1 MNERTSLTKIY
12 DANSFKLNRIDFAIY
27 CRCLYSYMKS
37 GPYQMEMT
45 MLFGQVTSYLEQS
58 ILDKYK
64 QTKDFRKTRQNE
76 IFEKFIL
83 LVKQHCAR
91 HRSVEFYAEQL
102 CITPQY
108 LSRISREV
116 SGKNASDWIN
126 EFVILEIKTLLKY
139 TNLTINE
146 VSLELNFPD
155 QSSLGK
161 YFRKHVGM
169 SPRQFSKT
177 MISKIAGAT

>member
-1 MNERTSLTKIY
+1 MNEQQFLRTSNPI
-12 DANSFKLNRIDFAIY
+12 NRFELNRTDFAIY
-27 CRCLYSYMKS
+27 CRCLYSHMKS

-45 MLFGQVTSYLEQS
+45 TLFGQVTSYLEQS

-64 QTKDFRKTRQNE
+64 QSKNERKTRAEE
-76 IFEKFIL
+76 IFEKFL
-83 LVKQHCAR
+83 LGVKQYCAH

-108 LSRISREV
+108 LTRISREV

-126 EFVILEIKTLLKY
+126 EFVILEIKTLLKH
-139 TNLTINE
+139 TNLTVNE
-146 VSLELNFPD
+146 VSAEMHFPD

-161 YFRKHVGM
+161 YFKKHVGM
-169 SPRQFSKT
+169 SPRQYAKT
-177 MISKIAGAT
+177 IANRG

>member
-1 MNERTSLTKIY
+1 MSEQKNLRKIN
-12 DANSFKLNRIDFAIY
+12 DIDRFRLNRTDFAIY
-27 CRCLYSYMKS
+27 CRCLYAYMKS

-45 MLFGQVTSYLEQS
+45 VLFGQVTSYLEQS

-64 QTKDFRKTRQNE
+64 QSKNYRKTRAEE

-83 LVKQHCAR
+83 CVKQHCSL
-91 HRSVEFYAEQL
+91 HRSVEFYADTL

-108 LSRISREV
+108 LTRISRDI

-126 EFVILEIKTLLKY
+126 EFVILEVKTLLKY
-139 TNLTINE
+139 TNLTVSE
-146 VSLELNFPD
+146 VSVEMHFPD

-169 SPRQFSKT
+169 SPRQYAKT
-177 MISKIAGAT
+177 IVSGD

>member
-1 MNERTSLTKIY
+1 MNEQSNIQRIY
-12 DANSFKLNRIDFAIY
+12 DANSFTLNRTDFAIY

-37 GPYQMEMT
+37 GPYQTEMT
-45 MLFGQVTSYLEQS
+45 ALFGQVSSYLEQS
-58 ILDKYK
+58 ILEKYK
-64 QTKDFRKTRQNE
+64 RSKDARKTRQE
-76 IFEKFIL
+76 ELFEKFVIE
-83 LVKQHCAR
+83 VKQHCAR

-102 CITPQY
+102 YITPQY

-139 TNLTINE
+139 TNLTVNE
-146 VSLELNFPD
+146 ISLEMNFPD

-161 YFRKHVGM
+161 YFRKHVGV
-169 SPRQFSKT
+169 SPRQYTKKFH
-177 MISKIAGAT
+177 